1 MIDSMKQ
8 PYHHIAKI
16 ILIILVILMT
26 MELYAENILL
36 VRDVSG
42 LTHDTVSVEIEIKND
57 DPFISFQCDLIF
69 PSVCVYVDKSAQL
82 TDRKADHVLNASQ
95 VTTNRLRLF
104 SYSLS
109 NALFHGDSGII
120 VRFQLLTGGTPGTY
134 PMELFD
140 CIIGDTNSANILTSI
155 ENGMIFLESSSV
167 EELNH
172 GTAVLFDLYP
182 NPLNDPTILELV
194 LKEAATV
201 RLEFLTIEGRY
212 AGIYEIGSLYSG
224 KHELELNKS
233 LLRRICSRNGI
244 YSYRLV
250 LQSESQQF
258 TTNSKKIIV
267 IK

>member
-1 MIDSMKQ
+1 MMDSMKQ
-8 PYHHIAKI
+8 PNHHVVKI
-16 ILIILVILMT
+16 ILIILVISMT
-26 MELYAENILL
+26 FELYAGNILL

-42 LTHDTVSVEIEIKND
+42 LTNDTVSVEIEIKND
-57 DPFISFQCDLIF
+57 SPFISFQCDLIF
-69 PSVCVYVDKSAQL
+69 PSVCAYVDKSAQL

-104 SYSLS
+104 AYSLS

-140 CIIGDTNSANILTSI
+140 CIIGDTNSVNILTSI
-155 ENGMIFLESSSV
+155 ENGLIFLESSSV
-167 EELNH
+167 EGLNH
-172 GTAVLFDLYP
+172 GTDVSFDLYP
-182 NPLNDPTILELV
+182 NPLKVPAILELV
-194 LKEAATV
+194 LKETANV
-201 RLEFLTIEGRY
+201 YLEFINIEGEHT
-212 AGIYEIGSLYSG
+212 GIYKIGSLYPG
-224 KHELELNKS
+224 RNVIELNYA

-244 YSYRLV
+244 YSFRLV
-250 LQSESQQF
+250 LQTNSQQF

>member
-1 MIDSMKQ
+1 MINSMKQ
-8 PYHHIAKI
+8 PYHHIVKI
-16 ILIILVILMT
+16 ILIILVISMT
-26 MELYAENILL
+26 MEVNAGNILL

-42 LTHDTVSVEIEIKND
+42 LTNDTVSVEIEIKND
-57 DPFISFQCDLIF
+57 NPFISFQCDLIF
-69 PSVCVYVDKSAQL
+69 PSICVYIDKSAQL
-82 TDRKADHVLNASQ
+82 TDRKADHVLNDFQ

-120 VRFQLLTGGTPGTY
+120 VRFQLLTGATPGTY

-140 CIIGDTNSANILTSI
+140 CIIGDANSANILTFI

-167 EELNH
+167 GKLNH
-172 GTAVLFDLYP
+172 GTAVSFNLYP
-182 NPLNDPTILELV
+182 NPLNDPEILELV
-194 LKEAATV
+194 LKETANV
-201 RLEFLTIEGRY
+201 RLEFITIEGWY
-212 AGIYEIGSLYSG
+212 AGIYKIGSLYPG
-224 KHELELNKS
+224 RHKIELNNA

-244 YSYRLV
+244 YTYRLV
-250 LQSESQQF
+250 LQSDNRQF